1 MPRNDGMPKT
11 SQVSVQDVTVISS
24 WASFSFLNIYRI
36 SWNLSLAVR
45 AAVIRRSTRLLW
57 MLAFEVKSRLR
68 LTISRPSLSGWRSP
82 AWCLTSMP
90 LDTSAKA
97 STRGG
102 GRQAAKFI
110 SPSLLEYR
118 PAPLKFRDRPI
129 CSSPAQCV
137 YIYLKKKAHSERYH
151 DMCPRL
157 CVCLCERLFVSAFV
171 HCICVQRKENV
182 ILLWSYYRSCVW
194 MFFC

>member
-102 GRQAAKFI
+102 GRQAARFI

-137 YIYLKKKAHSERYH
+137 YIYFKKSTFWTVPWY
-151 DMCPRL
+151 
-157 CVCLCERLFVSAFV
+157 VYAFV
-171 HCICVQRKENV
+171 RLSVWAFVCVRVCALYLCATQRKCDFTLI
-182 ILLWSYYRSCVW
+182 IL
-194 MFFC
+194 